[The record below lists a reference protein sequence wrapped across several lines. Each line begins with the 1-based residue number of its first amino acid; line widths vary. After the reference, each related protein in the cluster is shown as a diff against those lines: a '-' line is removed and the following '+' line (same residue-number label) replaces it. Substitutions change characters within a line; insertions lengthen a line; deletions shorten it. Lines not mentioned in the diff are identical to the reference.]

1 MLRYRAWQIWVFS
14 LIMLSICHPHTPE
27 VASVL
32 HTRGGVVT
40 LSSRSSMI
48 STACMMHLRGGA
60 DDTHGDDTA
69 VDLGRQR
76 EERKKAKAAEKL
88 QKKLVK
94 EATRAECAVGDTEA
108 GAGSGVSYATA
119 GRNGLPEEFYG
130 NLLLVQ
136 VIHVARRAL
145 SVRS

>member
-1 MLRYRAWQIWVFS
+1 
-14 LIMLSICHPHTPE
+14 
-27 VASVL
+27 
-32 HTRGGVVT
+32 
-40 LSSRSSMI
+40 MI

-76 EERKKAKAAEKL
+76 EERKKVKAAEKL

-94 EATRAECAVGDTEA
+94 EATRAESALGLCDTEA
-108 GAGSGVSYATA
+108 GAGSGVSYATS

-145 SVRS
+145 SVRVIVGYQSLF